1 VEKDMELV
9 ERKRKILNRVV
20 VKFIEKAEPVSSQEV
35 SKNLDLELS
44 SATIRKEMADLEE
57 LGYLAH
63 PHTSAGKVPTDKGYR
78 YYVDNLAH
86 RKLNLSIKAKKDI
99 PSIKLVVNESMEIEA
114 IFQKASELLS
124 RVTNYLSMVVAPT
137 IYQSKLRHIE
147 LLKFQEDNLLLILIT
162 DTGRVCKK
170 KFAAGSNYNNLD
182 LQRVANILNLQ
193 LREKNIKDI
202 DAGNVKIPENDAYL
216 VLLINKVI
224 RLIKNWEEDSFAY
237 NRFFIYGAYEVL
249 QQPEFIDLKKIH
261 GVLSVI
267 RNEYLLM
274 RLFMNLSREKE
285 VTVKIGSEISEEG
298 TDGLS
303 LVASRYKVC
312 SDSTGIIGILGPK
325 RMDYNKVI
333 NILSIFSRDLSGILS
348 SRE

>member
-1 VEKDMELV
+1 
-9 ERKRKILNRVV
+9 
-20 VKFIEKAEPVSSQEV
+20 
-35 SKNLDLELS
+35 
-44 SATIRKEMADLEE
+44 
-57 LGYLAH
+57 
-63 PHTSAGKVPTDKGYR
+63 
-78 YYVDNLAH
+78 
-86 RKLNLSIKAKKDI
+86 
-99 PSIKLVVNESMEIEA
+99 
-114 IFQKASELLS
+114 
-124 RVTNYLSMVVAPT
+124 
-137 IYQSKLRHIE
+137 
-147 LLKFQEDNLLLILIT
+147 LLLILIT

-202 DAGNVKIPENDAYL
+202 DAGSVKIPENDAYL
-216 VLLINKVI
+216 ALLINKVI
-224 RLIKNWEEDSFAY
+224 RLIKSWEEDSFAY
-237 NRFFIYGAYEVL
+237 NRFFIHGAYEVL
-249 QQPEFIDLKKIH
+249 QQPEFIDLKKIQDI
-261 GVLSVI
+261 LSVI

-274 RLFMNLSREKE
+274 RLFINLPRGKE

-298 TDGLS
+298 TDDLS

-312 SDSTGIIGILGPK
+312 SDSTGTIGILGPK